1 MNAVIVFGPDKE
13 EPLDDELDMPEADI
27 KDKIALP
34 SGEFESILSGEF
46 DNQLG
51 VNLIRNQNLK
61 KINVPFLKFIKCCF
75 FDIRIIFSLYAVT
88 LSFSEP
94 NLRTR
99 VEKNERRKI
108 KSAKTYFFRKTFQH
122 FQKYFTN
129 NFQSLKRKS
138 SSAPVLNFEV
148 NSKSGENYSP
158 ISKNDSFREMF
169 ISSVDLTK
177 IKGDGSSQSSNES
190 EISEAVEVTENEK
203 CYGNNKNNT
212 LSDTS
217 VPLCS
222 EKMIKKKL
230 SHERT
235 VKQFVSNLL
244 CSSFN
249 GWDE

>member
-1 MNAVIVFGPDKE
+1 MNSVIVFGPDKE

-27 KDKIALP
+27 KNKIALP

-61 KINVPFLKFIKCCF
+61 KLMFLFKNLLDVVF
-75 FDIRIIFSLYAVT
+75 FGIRIIFSPYAVT

-99 VEKNERRKI
+99 VENNERRKI
-108 KSAKTYFFRKTFQH
+108 KSAKTYFFRETFQH

-129 NFQSLKRKS
+129 NFKSLKRKS

-169 ISSVDLTK
+169 ISVDLTK
-177 IKGDGSSQSSNES
+177 IKGDGLSQSSNES
-190 EISEAVEVTENEK
+190 EINEAVEVTENEK

>member
-1 MNAVIVFGPDKE
+1 M
-13 EPLDDELDMPEADI
+13 L
-27 KDKIALP
+27 
-34 SGEFESILSGEF
+34 
-46 DNQLG
+46 
-51 VNLIRNQNLK
+51 
-61 KINVPFLKFIKCCF
+61 NV
-75 FDIRIIFSLYAVT
+75 
-88 LSFSEP
+88 
-94 NLRTR
+94 
-99 VEKNERRKI
+99 
-108 KSAKTYFFRKTFQH
+108 
-122 FQKYFTN
+122 
-129 NFQSLKRKS
+129 
-138 SSAPVLNFEV
+138 EV

-169 ISSVDLTK
+169 ISVDLTK
-177 IKGDGSSQSSNES
+177 IKGDGLSQSSNES
-190 EISEAVEVTENEK
+190 EINEAVEVTENEK